1 MRKRLPFFYFY
12 QPRFGS
18 LIALWQIAGMYSK
31 DEQQHLYTLTQQLVK
46 GEHPFS
52 EKEKAEALRHII
64 NYHDW
69 RYYVLSEPVIT
80 DYYYDMLFAE
90 LKQLET
96 QNPTLIT
103 SDSPTQRVARGLTS
117 EFETVKHLVSML
129 SLENSYDE
137 ADLNDFDRKVK
148 ELTGSPQPEYCVEP
162 KFDGSSIALV
172 YENDLLVRAA
182 TRGDGT
188 EGDEITNNAKA
199 LASIP
204 LRAPFSKHGIFK
216 IEIRGEVI
224 IQRHVFEK
232 MNEERKA
239 KGEKV
244 FQNARNTA
252 SGSLRTK
259 DPNESRAR
267 NLEAILY
274 HISLAEDANGNN
286 LLSGKLESH
295 FHCIEILYACGFKTP
310 VHEMKVCRSIEEVHE
325 FIQLWDTKRHTFTI
339 DTDGM
344 VVKVNSLRQQQQ
356 CGSTT
361 HHPRWAI
368 AYKFAAKQAHSKL
381 LKVEFQVGR
390 TGAVTPVAK
399 IEPVPLAGVT
409 ISSISLHNED
419 FILEKD
425 IHINDTV
432 IVERAGE
439 VIPYIVGV
447 VPDLRSGHETPI
459 EFPRNCP
466 SCQAALVK
474 PEEEAVWRCD
484 NADCPA
490 QTEERAIHFVSKDAM
505 DIDGCGRETVVE
517 FIQRGFVKTIED
529 LYRLPYDEI
538 LGLEGWK
545 EKSVNN
551 LKAGIEGSKNRPLWR
566 LLNALGIRHVGV
578 TTSKD
583 ISTHIQSIFDL
594 EKMSVEQLTN
604 IEGIGPKVAQSIVVF
619 FSNEGNMHLL
629 QELKRAGVN
638 TINRPEDSLSKNNKL
653 EGKTFLFTGT
663 LQQFTRDRAK
673 QLVEEN
679 GGKLLSSVSANL
691 NYLVVGEDAGS
702 KLTKAQKI
710 PSIVVLSEDEF
721 LKMLE

>member
-1 MRKRLPFFYFY
+1 
-12 QPRFGS
+12 
-18 LIALWQIAGMYSK
+18 MYSQ
-31 DEQQHLYTLTQQLVK
+31 EQQLQLNKLTQQLLK
-46 GEHPFS
+46 TETGFS
-52 EKEKAEALRHII
+52 TEESVNALHDILR
-64 NYHDW
+64 YHDW
-69 RYYVLSEPVIT
+69 RYYVLSEPLIT
-80 DYYYDMLFAE
+80 DFDYDQLFAL
-90 LKQLET
+90 LKKFET
-96 QNPTLIT
+96 ENPKLVTE
-103 SDSPTQRVARGLTS
+103 DSPTQRVARGLT
-117 EFETVKHLVSML
+117 EDFESVQHLAAML
-129 SLENSYDE
+129 SLENSYNT
-137 ADLNDFDRKVK
+137 ADVNEFERRVK
-148 ELTGSPQPEYCVEP
+148 DLTGTREIDFCVEP

-182 TRGDGT
+182 TRGDGAV
-188 EGDEITNNAKA
+188 GDDITNNAKA
-199 LASIP
+199 LSSIP
-204 LRAPFSKHGIFK
+204 LRAPFSKYGISK

-224 IQRHVFEK
+224 IRKDVFAR

-239 KGEKV
+239 KGEKL
-244 FQNARNTA
+244 FQNPRNTA

-274 HISLAEDANGNN
+274 HISYAVDEAGKNLIAEK
-286 LLSGKLESH
+286 LLTHSGT
-295 FHCIEILYACGFKTP
+295 IEMLYECGFKTP
-310 VHEMKVCRSIEEVHE
+310 LHELKVCKTTDEVDAFLAE
-325 FIQLWDTKRHTFTI
+325 WDAKRHTFNI
-339 DTDGM
+339 ETDGM
-344 VVKVNSLRQQQQ
+344 VIKVNDLKQQQK
-356 CGSTT
+356 CGSTS

-368 AYKFAAKQAHSKL
+368 AYKFAAKQAQSKL

-425 IHINDTV
+425 IHLNDTV

-447 VPDLRSGHETPI
+447 VADLRNGSEVKI
-459 EFPRNCP
+459 DFPRACP
-466 SCQAALVK
+466 SCNSPLVK

-484 NADCPA
+484 NVDCPA

-517 FIQRGFVKTIED
+517 FIEKGFIKNIED
-529 LYRLPYDEI
+529 LYRLPYQQI

-551 LKAGIEGSKNRPLWR
+551 LQAGIEDSKNRPLWR

-583 ISTHIQSIFDL
+583 ISSHVKSIFDL
-594 EKMSVEQLTN
+594 GQMSVEDLTN
-604 IEGIGPKVAQSIVVF
+604 IEGIGPKVAQSIFDF
-619 FSNEGNMHLL
+619 FQNQSNIHLL
-629 QELKRAGVN
+629 HELKNFGVN
-638 TINRPEDSLSKNNKL
+638 TDNRPEDSLSKNNKL

-663 LQQFTRDRAK
+663 MQELKRDRAK

-679 GGKLLSSVSANL
+679 GGKLLSGVSANL
-691 NYLVVGEDAGS
+691 NYLVVGEEAGS
-702 KLTKAQKI
+702 KLAKAQKI
-710 PSIVVLSEDEF
+710 PSIVILSEAEF
-721 LKMLE
+721 LKMIA

>member
-1 MRKRLPFFYFY
+1 
-12 QPRFGS
+12 
-18 LIALWQIAGMYSK
+18 MYNQ
-31 DEQQHLYTLTQQLVK
+31 EQQQYLNLLTTSLVK
-46 GEHPFS
+46 NTLVWS
-52 EKEKAEALRHII
+52 EQTINDLRNVI
-64 NYHDW
+64 NYNDW
-69 RYYVLSEPVIT
+69 RYYVLSEPIIT
-80 DYYYDMLFAE
+80 DFEYDELFRK
-90 LKQLET
+90 LKEGESLHP
-96 QNPTLIT
+96 NWIT
-103 SDSPTQRVARGLTS
+103 IDSPTQRVARGLTN
-117 EFETVKHLVSML
+117 EFESVQHLAAML
-129 SLENSYDE
+129 SLENSYNQG
-137 ADLNDFDRKVK
+137 DLYDFDRKIK
-148 ELTGSPQPEYCVEP
+148 ELTNTEHTEYCVEP

-188 EGDEITNNAKA
+188 AGDDITNNAKA
-199 LASIP
+199 LPSIP
-204 LRAPFSKHGIFK
+204 LRAPFSKYGIHK

-224 IQRHVFEK
+224 IQRSVFEK
-232 MNEERKA
+232 MNEERKR
-239 KGEKV
+239 KGEKI

-274 HISLAEDANGNN
+274 HISFAEDNNGNN
-286 LLSGKLESH
+286 LLKEKLVSH
-295 FHCIEILYACGFKTP
+295 FHCIEILYNCGFKTP
-310 VHEMKVCRSIEEVHE
+310 IYEMKVCQNMDDVHQ
-325 FIQLWDTKRHTFTI
+325 FIQTWDSKRHIFNI

-344 VVKVNSLRQQQQ
+344 VVKVNSLQQQQQ

-419 FILEKD
+419 FISEKD
-425 IHINDTV
+425 IKINDTV

-447 VPDLRSGHETPI
+447 VETLRTGAEYPVD
-459 EFPRNCP
+459 FPRQCP
-466 SCQAALVK
+466 SCNSPLIK
-474 PEEEAVWRCD
+474 PDEEAVWRCD

-490 QTEERAIHFVSKDAM
+490 QTEERVIHYVSKDAM
-505 DIDGCGRETVVE
+505 DIDGCGRETVIE
-517 FIQRGFVKTIED
+517 FIQRGYIKTIED
-529 LYRLPYDEI
+529 LYRLPYEQI

-551 LKAGIEGSKNRPLWR
+551 LKAGIEDSKNRPLWR

-583 ISTHIQSIFDL
+583 ISNHIHSIFDL
-594 EKMSVEQLTN
+594 AKMSVDDLTN
-604 IEGIGPKVAQSIVVF
+604 IEGIGPKVAQSIAGF
-619 FSNEGNMHLL
+619 FHNAGNIHLL
-629 QELKRAGVN
+629 EELHALGVN
-638 TINRPEDSLSKNNKL
+638 TINRPEDTRSKNNKL
-653 EGKTFLFTGT
+653 EGKTFLFTGS

-679 GGKLLSSVSANL
+679 GGKLLSGVSANL

-702 KLTKAQKI
+702 KLAKAQKI
-710 PSIVVLSEDEF
+710 PSIIVLTEGEF
-721 LKMLE
+721 LNMIE

>member
-1 MRKRLPFFYFY
+1 
-12 QPRFGS
+12 
-18 LIALWQIAGMYSK
+18 MYSK
-31 DEQQHLYTLTQQLVK
+31 EQQQQLHTLTQQLIK
-46 GEHPFS
+46 SEAGFS
-52 EKEKAEALRHII
+52 EKEKAEALRQVI

-69 RYYVLSEPVIT
+69 RYYVLSEPIISDF
-80 DYYYDMLFAE
+80 DYDTLFKT
-90 LKQLET
+90 LRGLEE
-96 QNPTLIT
+96 QNPSLVT

-117 EFETVKHLVSML
+117 QFETVKHLVSML
-129 SLENSYDE
+129 SLENSYNE
-137 ADLNDFDRKVK
+137 ADLNDFDRKIK
-148 ELTGSPQPEYCVEP
+148 ELTNSSEPEYCVEP

-182 TRGDGT
+182 TRGDGS
-188 EGDEITNNAKA
+188 EGDDITNNAKA
-199 LASIP
+199 LSSIP
-204 LRAPFSKHGIFK
+204 LRAPFSKHGIHK

-224 IQRHVFEK
+224 IQRSVFDK

-259 DPNESRAR
+259 DPNESRVR

-274 HISLAEDANGNN
+274 HISFAEDASGNN
-286 LLSGKLESH
+286 LLTGRLESH
-295 FHCIEILYACGFKTP
+295 FHCIEVLYACGFKTP
-310 VHEMKVCRSIEEVHE
+310 IHEMKVCRNVEEVHE
-325 FIQLWDTKRHTFTI
+325 FIQTWDAKRHTFNI

-425 IHINDTV
+425 IHIGDTV

-447 VPDLRSGHETPI
+447 VPDLRSGHETKI
-459 EFPRNCP
+459 DFPRQCP
-466 SCQAALVK
+466 SCNSPLVK

-505 DIDGCGRETVVE
+505 DIDGCGRETVIE
-517 FIQRGFVKTIED
+517 FIQRGFIKTIED
-529 LYRLPYDEI
+529 LYRLPYEQI
-538 LGLEGWK
+538 VGLEGWK
-545 EKSVNN
+545 EKSVAK
-551 LKAGIEGSKNRPLWR
+551 LKAGIEDSKNRPLWR

-583 ISTHIQSIFDL
+583 ISGHLKTIFDL
-594 EKMSVEQLTN
+594 ADMKLEDLTN
-604 IEGIGPKVAQSIVVF
+604 IEGIGPKVAQSIVDF
-619 FSNEGNMHLL
+619 FGNEGNIHLL
-629 QELKRAGVN
+629 SELKALGVN
-638 TINRPEDSLSKNNKL
+638 TENRPEDALAKNNKL
-653 EGKTFLFTGT
+653 EGKTFLFTGS
-663 LQQFTRDRAK
+663 LQKFTRDRAK

-679 GGKLLSSVSANL
+679 GGKLLSGVSANL
-691 NYLVVGEDAGS
+691 HYLVVGEDAGS
-702 KLTKAQKI
+702 KLAKAQKI
-710 PSIVVLSEDEF
+710 PTIVVLSEDEF
-721 LKMLE
+721 LKMIAL

>member
-1 MRKRLPFFYFY
+1 
-12 QPRFGS
+12 
-18 LIALWQIAGMYSK
+18 MYSK
-31 DEQQHLYTLTQQLVK
+31 EQQQQLNNLTQQLAK
-46 GEHPFS
+46 NETSFS
-52 EKEKAEALRHII
+52 EKEKVAALHNVLR
-64 NYHDW
+64 YHDW
-69 RYYVLSEPVIT
+69 RYYVLSEPLIT
-80 DYYYDMLFAE
+80 DFDYDMLFKQ

-96 QNPTLIT
+96 ENPELI
-103 SDSPTQRVARGLTS
+103 SEDSPTQRVARGLTD
-117 EFETVKHLVSML
+117 EFKSVDHLVAML
-129 SLENSYDE
+129 SLDNSYNAE
-137 ADLNDFDRKVK
+137 DLNDFDIRVK
-148 ELTGSPQPEYCVEP
+148 ELTKQGLVEYCVEP

-182 TRGDGT
+182 TRGDGIT
-188 EGDEITNNAKA
+188 GDDITNNSKA
-199 LASIP
+199 LSSIP
-204 LRAPFSKHGIFK
+204 LRAQFSKFGIHK

-224 IQRHVFEK
+224 IQRSVFEK

-239 KGEKV
+239 KGEKL

-274 HISLAEDANGNN
+274 HVSFAEDKNRKN
-286 LLSGKLESH
+286 LLADKLESH
-295 FHCIEILYACGFKTP
+295 LHTVEILYQCGFKTP
-310 VHEMKVCRSIEEVHE
+310 VHEMKVCKNINEVQE
-325 FIQLWDTKRHTFTI
+325 FIKTWDTKRHTFNI

-344 VVKVNSLRQQQQ
+344 VVKVNSLKQQQQ

-368 AYKFAAKQAHSKL
+368 AYKFAAKQAQSKL

-439 VIPYIVGV
+439 VIPYIVGSV
-447 VPDLRSGHETPI
+447 SDLRNGSETKI
-459 EFPRNCP
+459 EFPRQCP
-466 SCQAALVK
+466 SCNSPLVK

-505 DIDGCGRETVVE
+505 NIDGCGRETVVE
-517 FIQRGFVKTIED
+517 FIQRGFIKNIED
-529 LYRLPYDEI
+529 IYRLPYDEI
-538 LGLEGWK
+538 LKLEGWR
-545 EKSVNN
+545 EKSVAN
-551 LKAGIEGSKNRPLWR
+551 LQAGIEDSKNRPLWR

-583 ISTHIQSIFDL
+583 ISSHVKSIFDL
-594 EKMSVEQLTN
+594 EKMSLEDLTN
-604 IEGIGPKVAQSIVVF
+604 IEGIGPKVAQSVF
-619 FSNEGNMHLL
+619 DFFQNESNIHLL
-629 QELKRAGVN
+629 HELKNFGVN
-638 TINRPEDSLSKNNKL
+638 TDNRPEDALSKNNKL
-653 EGKTFLFTGT
+653 EGKTFLFTGS

-691 NYLVVGEDAGS
+691 NYLVVGQDAGS
-702 KLTKAQKI
+702 KLAKAQKI
-710 PSIVVLSEDEF
+710 PSISVLSEEQF
-721 LKMLE
+721 LRMIE